1 MGVRLAFGPF
11 IGRKK
16 AAARGALD
24 ASQTSAAAPKKRPRK
39 RISVST
45 LIALAIVLAGAGLIA
60 YPTFAD
66 WWNNYHQYRAIS
78 EYVQAVEDT
87 SQEDI
92 DRMLDEAHAYNQRL
106 VTKSNRFSPSKEDE
120 KEYNSVLNLT
130 GTGVIGYIQIHSIGV
145 NLPIYHGVGED
156 ILQMAIG
163 HIEGSSFP
171 VGGPTTHAV
180 VSGHRGLPS
189 AKLFTDLDKLVEGD
203 TFTIT
208 VLTQTITYE
217 VDQIRIVE
225 PQDMSDLNF
234 IQDGDYV
241 TLVTCTP
248 YGVNTHRLLVRAH
261 RIENLTGTVAIP
273 AEGVQIPSYI
283 AVPAVAIPMLFIY
296 LLVTLIYYRLRGPE
310 VDKDKALAQIREFE
324 EEQVGAHFGTNAE
337 APQAQPTTTD
347 TTDTID
353 D

>member
-16 AAARGALD
+16 AAAKGALD
-24 ASQTSAAAPKKRPRK
+24 ASQTSAAAPKKRQRK

-106 VTKSNRFSPSKEDE
+106 VTK
-120 KEYNSVLNLT
+120 EYESVLNLT

-156 ILQMAIG
+156 VLQMAIG